1 MQPTYRDLL
10 QEVQRFWTPLPDKPE
25 ETPEG
30 LLCALWHTA
39 CGAPVSVE
47 RAAPTELPLLD
58 GAAYERLMALLE
70 RRKAGVPLAHL
81 TERQSF
87 LGLELVAGPAAL
99 IPRKE
104 TEILG
109 RAALGKIGCMAKKR
123 GELRVVDVC
132 TGSGNLATAY
142 AYYEP
147 LARVYASDLSA
158 EAVTLAR
165 RNVEHLKLAE
175 RVAVRLGDL
184 LEPFESPEFVGRCDF
199 LSCNPPY
206 ISAAK
211 VKEMHPEISRHE
223 PEAAFN
229 GGVYG
234 VSILMKLV
242 RQAPRFLRPGGW
254 LGFEVGH
261 GQGQGLARQL
271 ERNGAFEAVEIYAD
285 AAGEIRAILA
295 KSRAAAL
302 A

>member
-47 RAAPTELPLLD
+47 RAAPTELPMLD

-109 RAALGKIGCMAKKR
+109 RAALGKIGWMCA
-123 GELRVVDVC
+123 
-132 TGSGNLATAY
+132 
-142 AYYEP
+142 
-147 LARVYASDLSA
+147 
-158 EAVTLAR
+158 
-165 RNVEHLKLAE
+165 
-175 RVAVRLGDL
+175 
-184 LEPFESPEFVGRCDF
+184 
-199 LSCNPPY
+199 
-206 ISAAK
+206 
-211 VKEMHPEISRHE
+211 
-223 PEAAFN
+223 
-229 GGVYG
+229 
-234 VSILMKLV
+234 
-242 RQAPRFLRPGGW
+242 
-254 LGFEVGH
+254 
-261 GQGQGLARQL
+261 
-271 ERNGAFEAVEIYAD
+271 
-285 AAGEIRAILA
+285 
-295 KSRAAAL
+295 RAAAISPRL
-302 A
+302 TLTTSPSRASTPPISAPRR